1 MDVEPEACL
10 LGWSPEAAAA
20 AAATDDDKRSTGLS
34 TALEL
39 GSGAKALPTLPERLV
54 RTRVSVRGL
63 EEGEGWLEDASRVV
77 GIPAE
82 AAVSVSTIPEVS
94 PARVEDA
101 DRINGGVSKVV
112 GRSETDRAG
121 GRS

>member
-20 AAATDDDKRSTGLS
+20 AADDDDKRSTGLS

-94 PARVEDA
+94 TARMADA

>member
-20 AAATDDDKRSTGLS
+20 AAADDDKRSTGLS

-39 GSGAKALPTLPERLV
+39 GSGAKALLALPERLV

-94 PARVEDA
+94 TARMEDA